1 MHQELVIVRDAR
13 NFVRPDFLLLEWV
26 MRDALSEK
34 MLKESHVLKT
44 KQGDLIMG
52 LVGYL
57 R

>member
-52 LVGYL
+52 LSM
-57 R
+57 